1 MSERGPCPPGTHS
14 KLGRPTSHGHPSY
27 DGAGSKMGG
36 GGAEGG
42 GWRKWSPLPRSPQ
55 PLRSRHSPG
64 RGHYLP
70 VPQEETPG
78 PSLTLHAPAPA
89 LSSAVFL
96 LSQRFSNPGLYRQ
109 VLWSLSGLYETL
121 ECLCFHFGI
130 IFKKI
135 NINIF

>member
-1 MSERGPCPPGTHS
+1 MKEAPALPELTASQGDPPLMAIPAMLE
-14 KLGRPTSHGHPSY
+14 LGLRW
-27 DGAGSKMGG
+27 GG
-36 GGAEGG
+36 WGWAEGG

-96 LSQRFSNPGLYRQ
+96 LSQRFSNPGLCRQ